1 MSMYG
6 IALDVKCLINN
17 RSNKNVILIR
27 LTSWHISIKMV
38 LDFVYLEPMFCK
50 SGFGFIFC
58 TLVSSFCFVYIHRG
72 FVFCHLTFRLL
83 LLSYINSNDEEKKK
97 ETSDKIMVDHIWTV
111 LSNKEGYKCDTSF
124 PAYHKYHFIVW
135 QVIIMPCKTR
145 NFCDDLKTL
154 FAYYTIFNR
163 PTPPRFTVIRQHI

>member
-1 MSMYG
+1 MYG

-97 ETSDKIMVDHIWTV
+97 RRRIKSWWIIFEPFYQIKRVINATPVFQHITNIILLSDK
-111 LSNKEGYKCDTSF
+111 L
-124 PAYHKYHFIVW
+124 
-135 QVIIMPCKTR
+135 
-145 NFCDDLKTL
+145 
-154 FAYYTIFNR
+154 
-163 PTPPRFTVIRQHI
+163 